1 MTESKITWAM
11 MGKNNKISIPDYQ
24 HPIISKTI
32 MKHPLVELCVDAAG
46 EGFCE
51 EYKWTVYFIEG
62 YRIGGWE
69 THFKNFR
76 SVRDFKESACFIERC
91 PPDCDCGHGQEEEV
105 A

>member
-1 MTESKITWAM
+1 MNKSKITLDM

-32 MKHPLVELCVDAAG
+32 MKHPLVELCVDADG
-46 EGFCE
+46 EGFDE
-51 EYKWTVYFIEG
+51 EYKWTVWFIEG
-62 YRIGGWE
+62 YRISGWD

-91 PPDCDCGHGQEEEV
+91 PPDCYCGLGGD